1 MKKSFMFIL
10 GAAALFT
17 ACSESSTA
25 DSIANASN
33 DAADKAS
40 HEVAQVE
47 ELKLPIFFFGE
58 NGERLTIDAASGKKV
73 AKVMNREKLVVA
85 DAEAFEDLLDSYS
98 TRLKADV
105 AYADAVEK
113 PGDYAC
119 NEEYLAVTA
128 DYESVSTEAG
138 EVLLDDKVLFN
149 DCVYAGDSK
158 ALKKTYTDAAAID
171 SVSYYT
177 KTTSNGSYRV
187 VGRSRVMQLNSPASV
202 RWRNG
207 FFETWALKY
216 VSYMGHMTYYPV
228 RAKSVKTVG
237 RLVKSCGYNTFN
249 YNTRKYDIVSCDAGF
264 NSSLIGYNVNHVDN
278 RDGGE
283 EGSEDVAMKGKLN
296 GTSYNSG
303 MAAVAK
309 HVVTYES
316 DVLVT
321 FSAFNIPTQ
330 TMAKDVIKKYVEP
343 VENEPYLEEIEY

>member
-25 DSIANASN
+25 ESIANASN

-85 DAEAFEDLLDSYS
+85 DAEAFDDLLDSYAQ
-98 TRLKADV
+98 RLKSDK
-105 AYADAVEK
+105 AYYESIEK

-119 NEEYLAVTA
+119 TAEYLAATA

-158 ALKKTYTDAAAID
+158 ALKKTYTDASEID

-177 KTTSNGSYRV
+177 MGKYRV
-187 VGRSRVMQLNSPASV
+187 VGRSRIMDLTNPGYS

-207 FFETWALKY
+207 FFQTWALSY
-216 VSYMGHMTYYPV
+216 VSYMGHMIYYPV
-228 RAKSVKTVG
+228 PATSVKTVG
-237 RLVKSCGYNTFN
+237 RLVRRCGYNTFN

-264 NSSLIGYNVNHVDN
+264 NSSWIGYGVDHVDN
-278 RDGGE
+278 RVDGE
-283 EGSEDVAMKGKLN
+283 EGTEDVGMKYKLN
-296 GTSYNSG
+296 GSSNNTG
-303 MAAVAK
+303 MAAAAK
-309 HVVTYES
+309 HVVTYGS
-316 DVLVT
+316 NVLVT